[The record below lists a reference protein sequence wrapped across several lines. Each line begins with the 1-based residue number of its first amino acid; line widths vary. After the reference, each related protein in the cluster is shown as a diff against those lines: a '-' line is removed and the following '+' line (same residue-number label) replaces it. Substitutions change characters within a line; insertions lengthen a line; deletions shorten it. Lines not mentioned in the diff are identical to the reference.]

1 MRLSSCNTD
10 KFQFVGEKGVTAMVT
25 KLKYGNTNTYF
36 IRGAKGSILLDT
48 DYAGTLQMFY
58 KEIKK
63 NGISL
68 KDITYILA
76 THYHPDHMGLVGEL
90 VSMGV
95 KFLAMDTQVPN
106 LHFSDEIFSRDKTLR
121 FLPSVPE
128 DKAEVI
134 ACKDSRAFLVALGI
148 DGEIV
153 STPSHSEDSITL
165 VLDSGDCFVGDLEP
179 MEFMDGYEENKA
191 LQSDWEKVMSFSPRV
206 IYYGHA
212 PEKII

>member
-1 MRLSSCNTD
+1 
-10 KFQFVGEKGVTAMVT
+10 MVT

-95 KFLAMDTQVPN
+95 KFLVMDTQVLN

-121 FLPSVPE
+121 ILPSVPE

-134 ACKDSRAFLVALGI
+134 ACKDSRAFLAALGI

-191 LQSDWEKVMSFSPRV
+191 LQSDWKKVMNFSPRA
-206 IYYGHA
+206 IHYGHA
-212 PEKII
+212 PDKKL

>member
-1 MRLSSCNTD
+1 
-10 KFQFVGEKGVTAMVT
+10 MVT

-36 IRGAKGSILLDT
+36 IRGSKGSILLDT

-95 KFLAMDTQVPN
+95 KFLVIDTQVPN
-106 LHFSDEIFSRDKTLR
+106 LHFSDDIFSRDKTLR
-121 FLPSVPE
+121 MLPSVPE

-134 ACKDSRAFLVALGI
+134 AYKDSRAFLAALGI

-153 STPSHSEDSITL
+153 STPSHSKDSITF

-206 IYYGHA
+206 IHYGHA
-212 PEKII
+212 PERILSYE

>member
-1 MRLSSCNTD
+1 
-10 KFQFVGEKGVTAMVT
+10 MVT

-63 NGISL
+63 NDISL

-95 KFLAMDTQVPN
+95 KFLVIDTQVPN
-106 LHFSDEIFSRDKTLR
+106 LHFSDDIFSRDKTLR
-121 FLPSVPE
+121 MSPSVPE

-134 ACKDSRAFLVALGI
+134 ACKDSRAFLAALGI

-153 STPSHSEDSITL
+153 STPSHSGDSITL

-179 MEFMDGYEENKA
+179 MGFMDGYEENKA

-206 IYYGHA
+206 IHYGHA
-212 PEKII
+212 PKKVL

>member
-1 MRLSSCNTD
+1 
-10 KFQFVGEKGVTAMVT
+10 MVT

-36 IRGAKGSILLDT
+36 IRGTKGSILLDT

-58 KEIKK
+58 KEIKR

-90 VSMGV
+90 VSMEV
-95 KFLAMDTQVPN
+95 KFLVMDTQVQN

-121 FLPSVPE
+121 VLPSVPE

-134 ACKDSRAFLVALGI
+134 ACKDSRAFLAALGI

-165 VLDSGDCFVGDLEP
+165 VLDSGECFVGDLEP
-179 MEFMDGYEENKA
+179 IEYMDGYEENSA
-191 LQSDWEKVMSFSPRV
+191 LQSDWEKVMSFSPKV
-206 IYYGHA
+206 IHYGHA
-212 PEKII
+212 PERRFSYE

>member
-1 MRLSSCNTD
+1 MVFRYLD
-10 KFQFVGEKGVTAMVT
+10 KFQFDEENGVTAMVT

-90 VSMGV
+90 VNMGV
-95 KFLAMDTQVPN
+95 KFLVMDTQVPN
-106 LHFSDEIFSRDKTLR
+106 LHFSDDIFSRDKTLR
-121 FLPSVPE
+121 MSPSVPE

-134 ACKDSRAFLVALGI
+134 ACKDSRAFLAALGI

-153 STPSHSEDSITL
+153 STPSHSGDSITL

-191 LQSDWEKVMSFSPRV
+191 LQSDWKKVMSFSPRV
-206 IYYGHA
+206 IHYGHA
-212 PEKII
+212 PKKVL

>member
-1 MRLSSCNTD
+1 
-10 KFQFVGEKGVTAMVT
+10 MVT
-25 KLKYGNTNTYF
+25 KLKYGNTNTYS
-36 IRGAKGSILLDT
+36 IRGAKGTILLDT
-48 DYAGTLQMFY
+48 DYAGTLPMFY

-95 KFLAMDTQVPN
+95 KFLVMDTQVPN
-106 LHFSDEIFSRDKTLR
+106 LHFSDGIFSRDKTLR

-134 ACKDSRAFLVALGI
+134 ACKDSRAFLAALGI

-165 VLDSGDCFVGDLEP
+165 VLDSGECFVGDLEP
-179 MEFMDGYEENKA
+179 MEYMDGYEENKA

-206 IYYGHA
+206 IHYGHA

>member
-1 MRLSSCNTD
+1 
-10 KFQFVGEKGVTAMVT
+10 MVT

-36 IRGAKGSILLDT
+36 IRGSKGSILLDT

-68 KDITYILA
+68 KDIAYILA

-95 KFLAMDTQVPN
+95 KFLVIDTQVSN
-106 LHFSDEIFSRDKTLR
+106 LHFSDDIFSRDKTLR
-121 FLPSVPE
+121 MLPSVPE

-134 ACKDSRAFLVALGI
+134 ACKDSRAFLAALGI

-191 LQSDWEKVMSFSPRV
+191 LQRDWDKVMSFSPRV
-206 IYYGHA
+206 IHYGHA
-212 PEKII
+212 PERNF

>member
-1 MRLSSCNTD
+1 
-10 KFQFVGEKGVTAMVT
+10 MVT

-36 IRGAKGSILLDT
+36 ISGSKGSILLDT

-95 KFLAMDTQVPN
+95 KFLVMDTQVPN
-106 LHFSDEIFSRDKTLR
+106 LHFSDDIFSRDKTLR

-128 DKAEVI
+128 DNAEVI
-134 ACKDSRAFLVALGI
+134 ACKDSRAFLAALGI

-165 VLDSGDCFVGDLEP
+165 VLDGGDCFVGDLEP
-179 MEFMDGYEENKA
+179 MEFMDGYEEYSA
-191 LQSDWEKVMSFSPRV
+191 LQSDWKKVMSFSPRV
-206 IYYGHA
+206 IHYGHA
-212 PEKII
+212 PERIFNYE

>member
-1 MRLSSCNTD
+1 
-10 KFQFVGEKGVTAMVT
+10 MVT

-36 IRGAKGSILLDT
+36 ISGTKGSILLDT

-68 KDITYILA
+68 KDITCVLA

-95 KFLAMDTQVPN
+95 KYLVMDTQVPN

-121 FLPSVPE
+121 ILPSVPK

-134 ACKDSRAFLVALGI
+134 ACKDSRAFLAALGI

-191 LQSDWEKVMSFSPRV
+191 LQSDWEKVMSFSPKV
-206 IYYGHA
+206 IHYGHA
-212 PEKII
+212 PEKVL

>member
-1 MRLSSCNTD
+1 
-10 KFQFVGEKGVTAMVT
+10 MVT

-95 KFLAMDTQVPN
+95 KFLVMDTQVPN
-106 LHFSDEIFSRDKTLR
+106 LHFSDGIFSRDKTLR

-128 DKAEVI
+128 DKAEVV
-134 ACKDSRAFLVALGI
+134 ACKDSRAFLHWISVLLPDARDDVVKFLI
-148 DGEIV
+148 NV
-153 STPSHSEDSITL
+153 SFEAT
-165 VLDSGDCFVGDLEP
+165 
-179 MEFMDGYEENKA
+179 KA
-191 LQSDWEKVMSFSPRV
+191 KNRNERC
-206 IYYGHA
+206 
-212 PEKII
+212 

>member
-1 MRLSSCNTD
+1 
-10 KFQFVGEKGVTAMVT
+10 MVT

-95 KFLAMDTQVPN
+95 KFLVMDTQVPN

-121 FLPSVPE
+121 LLPSVPE

-134 ACKDSRAFLVALGI
+134 ACKNSQAFLAALGV

-153 STPSHSEDSITL
+153 STPSHSDDSITL
-165 VLDSGDCFVGDLEP
+165 ALDSGACFVGDLEP

-191 LQSDWEKVMSFSPRV
+191 LQSDWEKVMSFSPKV
-206 IYYGHA
+206 IHYGHA
-212 PEKII
+212 PEKVL

>member
-1 MRLSSCNTD
+1 
-10 KFQFVGEKGVTAMVT
+10 MVT

-36 IRGAKGSILLDT
+36 IRGPKGSILLDT

-95 KFLAMDTQVPN
+95 KFLVMDTQLSN
-106 LHFSDEIFSRDKTLR
+106 LHFSDGIFSRDKTLR
-121 FLPSVPE
+121 ILPSVPE

-134 ACKDSRAFLVALGI
+134 ACKDSRAFLAALGI

-179 MEFMDGYEENKA
+179 MEFMDGYEANNA
-191 LQSDWEKVMSFSPRV
+191 LQSDWKKVMSFSPSV
-206 IYYGHA
+206 IHYGHA
-212 PEKII
+212 PERIQRIR

>member
-1 MRLSSCNTD
+1 
-10 KFQFVGEKGVTAMVT
+10 MVT

-95 KFLAMDTQVPN
+95 KFLVMDTQVLN

-121 FLPSVPE
+121 ILPSVPE

-134 ACKDSRAFLVALGI
+134 ACKDSRAFLAALGI

-165 VLDSGDCFVGDLEP
+165 VLDGGDCFVGDLEP

-191 LQSDWEKVMSFSPRV
+191 LQSDWEKVMSFSPKV
-206 IYYGHA
+206 IHYGHA
-212 PEKII
+212 PERRFSYE

>member
-1 MRLSSCNTD
+1 
-10 KFQFVGEKGVTAMVT
+10 MVT
-25 KLKYGNTNTYF
+25 KLKYGNTNTFF
-36 IRGAKGSILLDT
+36 IRGSKGSILIDT

-90 VSMGV
+90 VNMGV
-95 KFLAMDTQVPN
+95 KFLVMDTQVPN
-106 LHFSDEIFSRDKTLR
+106 LHFSDDIFSRDKTLR
-121 FLPSVPE
+121 ILPSVPE

-134 ACKDSRAFLVALGI
+134 ACKDSRAFLAALGI
-148 DGEIV
+148 EGEIV

-179 MEFMDGYEENKA
+179 MEFMEGYEENKA

-206 IYYGHA
+206 IHYGHA
-212 PEKII
+212 PERRFSYE

>member
-1 MRLSSCNTD
+1 
-10 KFQFVGEKGVTAMVT
+10 MVT

-63 NGISL
+63 NSISL

-90 VSMGV
+90 VNMGV
-95 KFLAMDTQVPN
+95 KFLVMDTQVPN

-165 VLDSGDCFVGDLEP
+165 ILDSGDCFVGDLEP
-179 MEFMDGYEENKA
+179 MEFMDGYEENSA
-191 LQSDWEKVMSFSPRV
+191 LQSDWKKVMSFRPRV
-206 IYYGHA
+206 IHYGHA
-212 PEKII
+212 PERRFSYE

>member
-1 MRLSSCNTD
+1 
-10 KFQFVGEKGVTAMVT
+10 MVT

-36 IRGAKGSILLDT
+36 IRGTKGSILLDT

-63 NGISL
+63 NVISL

-90 VSMGV
+90 VNMGV
-95 KFLAMDTQVPN
+95 KFLVMDTQVPN

-121 FLPSVPE
+121 MLPSVPE
-128 DKAEVI
+128 NKAEVI
-134 ACKDSRAFLVALGI
+134 ACKDSRAFLAALGI

-153 STPSHSEDSITL
+153 STPSHSEDSITF

-191 LQSDWEKVMSFSPRV
+191 LQSDWEKVMGFSPRV
-206 IYYGHA
+206 IHYGHA
-212 PEKII
+212 PERILSYE

>member
-1 MRLSSCNTD
+1 
-10 KFQFVGEKGVTAMVT
+10 MVT

-95 KFLAMDTQVPN
+95 KFLVIDTQVPN
-106 LHFSDEIFSRDKTLR
+106 LHFSDDIFSRDKTLR
-121 FLPSVPE
+121 MSPSVPE

-134 ACKDSRAFLVALGI
+134 ACKDSRAFLAALGI

-153 STPSHSEDSITL
+153 STPSHSGDSITL
-165 VLDSGDCFVGDLEP
+165 VLDSGNCFVGDLEP

-206 IYYGHA
+206 IHYGHA
-212 PEKII
+212 PKKVL

>member
-1 MRLSSCNTD
+1 
-10 KFQFVGEKGVTAMVT
+10 MVT

-36 IRGAKGSILLDT
+36 IRGSKGSILLDT

-95 KFLAMDTQVPN
+95 KFLVMDTQVPN
-106 LHFSDEIFSRDKTLR
+106 LHFSDDIFSRDKTLR

-134 ACKDSRAFLVALGI
+134 ACKDSRAFLAALGI

-179 MEFMDGYEENKA
+179 MEFMDGYEENSA
-191 LQSDWEKVMSFSPRV
+191 LQSDWKKVMSFSPRV
-206 IYYGHA
+206 IHYGHA
-212 PEKII
+212 PERRFSYE

>member
-1 MRLSSCNTD
+1 
-10 KFQFVGEKGVTAMVT
+10 MVT
-25 KLKYGNTNTYF
+25 KLKYGNTNTYS

-48 DYAGTLQMFY
+48 DYAGTLPMFY
-58 KEIKK
+58 KAIKA

-90 VSMGV
+90 VNLGV
-95 KFLAMDTQVPN
+95 KFLVMDTQVPN
-106 LHFSDEIFSRDKTLR
+106 LHFSDEIFNRDKNLR

-128 DKAEVI
+128 EKAEVI
-134 ACKDSRAFLVALGI
+134 ACKDSSAFLAALGI

-179 MEFMDGYEENKA
+179 MEYMDGYEENSA
-191 LQSDWEKVMSFSPRV
+191 LQSDWEKVMSFCPRV
-206 IYYGHA
+206 IHYGHA
-212 PEKII
+212 PERRFSYE

>member
-1 MRLSSCNTD
+1 MI
-10 KFQFVGEKGVTAMVT
+10 T
-25 KLKYGNTNTYF
+25 KLKYGNTNTYV

-48 DYAGTLQMFY
+48 DYAGTLPMFY
-58 KEIKK
+58 KAIKA

-90 VSMGV
+90 VCMGV
-95 KFLAMDTQVPN
+95 KFLVMDTQVPN
-106 LHFSDEIFSRDKTLR
+106 LHFSDDIFRRDQTLR

-134 ACKDSRAFLVALGI
+134 ACKDSRAFLAALGI
-148 DGEIV
+148 EGEIV

-165 VLDSGDCFVGDLEP
+165 VLDNGDCFVGDLEP

-191 LQSDWEKVMSFSPRV
+191 LQSDWEKVMSFSPKV
-206 IYYGHA
+206 IHYGHA
-212 PEKII
+212 PEKVL

>member
-1 MRLSSCNTD
+1 
-10 KFQFVGEKGVTAMVT
+10 MVT

-95 KFLAMDTQVPN
+95 KFLVIGTQVPN
-106 LHFSDEIFSRDKTLR
+106 LHFSDDIFSRDKTLR
-121 FLPSVPE
+121 MSPSVPE

-134 ACKDSRAFLVALGI
+134 ACKDSRAFLAALGI

-153 STPSHSEDSITL
+153 STPSHSGDSITL

-212 PEKII
+212 PKKVL

>member
-1 MRLSSCNTD
+1 
-10 KFQFVGEKGVTAMVT
+10 MVT

-90 VSMGV
+90 VNMGV
-95 KFLAMDTQVPN
+95 KFLVMDTQVPN
-106 LHFSDEIFSRDKTLR
+106 LHFSDEIFSRDKTLS

-128 DKAEVI
+128 DNAEVI
-134 ACKDSRAFLVALGI
+134 ACKDSRAFLAALGI

-153 STPSHSEDSITL
+153 SIPSHSEDSITL

-179 MEFMDGYEENKA
+179 MEFMDGYDENKA

-206 IYYGHA
+206 IHYGHA
-212 PEKII
+212 PERRFSYE

>member
-1 MRLSSCNTD
+1 
-10 KFQFVGEKGVTAMVT
+10 MVT

-63 NGISL
+63 NSISL

-76 THYHPDHMGLVGEL
+76 THYHPDHMGLIGEL

-95 KFLAMDTQVPN
+95 KFLVMDTQVPN

-121 FLPSVPE
+121 LLPSVPE
-128 DKAEVI
+128 DKAEII
-134 ACKDSRAFLVALGI
+134 ACEDSRAFLAALGI

-165 VLDSGDCFVGDLEP
+165 ALDSGDCFVGDLEP
-179 MEFMDGYEENKA
+179 MEFMDGYEENSA
-191 LQSDWEKVMSFSPRV
+191 LQSDWKKVMSFSPRV
-206 IYYGHA
+206 IHYGHA
-212 PEKII
+212 PERILSYE

>member
-1 MRLSSCNTD
+1 
-10 KFQFVGEKGVTAMVT
+10 MVT

-68 KDITYILA
+68 KDITYILV
-76 THYHPDHMGLVGEL
+76 THYHPDHMGLIGEL
-90 VSMGV
+90 VTMGV
-95 KFLAMDTQVPN
+95 KFLVMDTQVPN
-106 LHFSDEIFSRDKTLR
+106 LHFSDDIFSRDKTLS

-134 ACKDSRAFLVALGI
+134 ACKDSRAFLAALGI
-148 DGEIV
+148 NGEII

-165 VLDSGDCFVGDLEP
+165 VLDNGDCFVGDLEP

-206 IYYGHA
+206 IHYGHA
-212 PEKII
+212 PERII

>member
-1 MRLSSCNTD
+1 MSIDND
-10 KFQFVGEKGVTAMVT
+10 KFQFIGEKGAAAMVT

-36 IRGAKGSILLDT
+36 IRGAKGSILIDT

-95 KFLAMDTQVPN
+95 KFLVMDTQVPN
-106 LHFSDEIFSRDKTLR
+106 LHF
-121 FLPSVPE
+121 
-128 DKAEVI
+128 
-134 ACKDSRAFLVALGI
+134 
-148 DGEIV
+148 
-153 STPSHSEDSITL
+153 
-165 VLDSGDCFVGDLEP
+165 
-179 MEFMDGYEENKA
+179 
-191 LQSDWEKVMSFSPRV
+191 
-206 IYYGHA
+206 
-212 PEKII
+212 

>member
-1 MRLSSCNTD
+1 
-10 KFQFVGEKGVTAMVT
+10 MVT

-36 IRGAKGSILLDT
+36 IRGSKGSILLDT

-95 KFLAMDTQVPN
+95 KFLVMDTQVPN
-106 LHFSDEIFSRDKTLR
+106 LHFSDDIFSRDKTLS

-134 ACKDSRAFLVALGI
+134 ACKDSRDFLAALGI
-148 DGEIV
+148 EGEIV

-179 MEFMDGYEENKA
+179 MEFMEGYEENKA
-191 LQSDWEKVMSFSPRV
+191 LQSDWEKIMSFSPRV
-206 IYYGHA
+206 IHYGHA
-212 PEKII
+212 PERDF

>member
-1 MRLSSCNTD
+1 
-10 KFQFVGEKGVTAMVT
+10 MVT

-36 IRGAKGSILLDT
+36 IRGAKGSVLLDT

-95 KFLAMDTQVPN
+95 KFLVMDTQVLN

-121 FLPSVPE
+121 ILPSIPE

-134 ACKDSRAFLVALGI
+134 ACKDSRVFLAALGI

-212 PEKII
+212 NKKEIR

>member
-1 MRLSSCNTD
+1 
-10 KFQFVGEKGVTAMVT
+10 MVT

-36 IRGAKGSILLDT
+36 IRGSKGSILIDT
-48 DYAGTLQMFY
+48 DYAGTTQMFY

-95 KFLAMDTQVPN
+95 KFLVMDTQVPN

-121 FLPSVPE
+121 FFSSVPE

-134 ACKDSRAFLVALGI
+134 DCKDSRAFLAALGI
-148 DGEIV
+148 GGEIV

-179 MEFMDGYEENKA
+179 MGYLNGYEENST
-191 LQSDWEKVMSFSPRV
+191 LRSDWKKVMSFSPKV
-206 IYYGHA
+206 IHYGHA
-212 PEKII
+212 PEKKL

>member
-1 MRLSSCNTD
+1 
-10 KFQFVGEKGVTAMVT
+10 MVT

-90 VSMGV
+90 VNMGV
-95 KFLAMDTQVPN
+95 KFLVMDTQVPN
-106 LHFSDEIFSRDKTLR
+106 LHFSDEIFSRDKALR
-121 FLPSVPE
+121 FLPPVPE

-134 ACKDSRAFLVALGI
+134 ACKDSRAFLAALGI
-148 DGEIV
+148 EGEIV

-165 VLDSGDCFVGDLEP
+165 VLDNGDCFVGDLEP
-179 MEFMDGYEENKA
+179 MEFMDGYEANSA
-191 LQSDWEKVMSFSPRV
+191 LQSDWEKVMSFCPRV
-206 IYYGHA
+206 IHYGHA
-212 PEKII
+212 PEHTT

>member
-1 MRLSSCNTD
+1 
-10 KFQFVGEKGVTAMVT
+10 MVT

-68 KDITYILA
+68 KDITCVLA

-95 KFLAMDTQVPN
+95 KYLVMDTQVPN

-121 FLPSVPE
+121 LLPSVPK

-134 ACKDSRAFLVALGI
+134 ACKDSRAFLAALGI

-191 LQSDWEKVMSFSPRV
+191 LQSDWEKVMSFSPKV
-206 IYYGHA
+206 IHYGHA
-212 PEKII
+212 PEKVL

>member
-1 MRLSSCNTD
+1 
-10 KFQFVGEKGVTAMVT
+10 MVT
-25 KLKYGNTNTYF
+25 KLKYGNTNTYI
-36 IRGAKGSILLDT
+36 IRGVKGSILLDT

-95 KFLAMDTQVPN
+95 KFLVMDTQVPN
-106 LHFSDEIFSRDKTLR
+106 LHFSDGIFNRDKTLR

-134 ACKDSRAFLVALGI
+134 ACKDSRAFLSTLGI

-179 MEFMDGYEENKA
+179 MEFMDDYEENSA
-191 LQSDWEKVMSFSPRV
+191 LQSDWKKVMSFSPRV
-206 IYYGHA
+206 IHYGHA
-212 PEKII
+212 PEKKL

>member
-1 MRLSSCNTD
+1 
-10 KFQFVGEKGVTAMVT
+10 MVT

-36 IRGAKGSILLDT
+36 IRGDKGSILLDT

-58 KEIKK
+58 KAIKT
-63 NGISL
+63 NDISL

-76 THYHPDHMGLVGEL
+76 THYHPDHMGLIGEL

-95 KFLAMDTQVPN
+95 KFLVMDTQVPS
-106 LHFSDEIFSRDKTLR
+106 LHFSDEIFSRDKNLR

-134 ACKDSRAFLVALGI
+134 ACKDSRAFLASLGI
-148 DGEIV
+148 DGEII

-179 MEFMDGYEENKA
+179 MEYWDGYEENSA
-191 LQSDWEKVMSFSPRV
+191 LQSDWEKVMSFSPDV
-206 IYYGHA
+206 IHYGHA
-212 PEKII
+212 PERIL

>member
-1 MRLSSCNTD
+1 
-10 KFQFVGEKGVTAMVT
+10 MVT

-36 IRGAKGSILLDT
+36 IRGTKGSILLDT

-58 KEIKK
+58 KEIKR

-68 KDITYILA
+68 KDIAYILA

-95 KFLAMDTQVPN
+95 KFLVMDTQVPN
-106 LHFSDEIFSRDKTLR
+106 LHFSDDIFRRDQTLR

-134 ACKDSRAFLVALGI
+134 ACKDGRAFLAALGI

-165 VLDSGDCFVGDLEP
+165 ALDSGDCFVGDLEP

-191 LQSDWEKVMSFSPRV
+191 LQSDWEKVMSFSPKV
-206 IYYGHA
+206 IHYGHA
-212 PEKII
+212 PERRFSYE

>member
-1 MRLSSCNTD
+1 
-10 KFQFVGEKGVTAMVT
+10 MVP

-36 IRGAKGSILLDT
+36 IRGTQGSILLDT

-63 NGISL
+63 NDISL

-95 KFLAMDTQVPN
+95 KFLVMDTQVPN

-121 FLPSVPE
+121 FFSSVPE

-134 ACKDSRAFLVALGI
+134 ACNDSRAFLVALGI

-191 LQSDWEKVMSFSPRV
+191 LQSDWEKVMSFSPKV
-206 IYYGHA
+206 IHYGHA
-212 PEKII
+212 PKKVL

>member
-1 MRLSSCNTD
+1 
-10 KFQFVGEKGVTAMVT
+10 MVT

-95 KFLAMDTQVPN
+95 KFLVMDTQVPN
-106 LHFSDEIFSRDKTLR
+106 LHFSDEIFSRDKTLS

-134 ACKDSRAFLVALGI
+134 VCKDSRAFLAALGI
-148 DGEIV
+148 NGEII

-165 VLDSGDCFVGDLEP
+165 VLDNGDCFVGDLEP

-191 LQSDWEKVMSFSPRV
+191 LQSDWEKVMSFIPRV
-206 IYYGHA
+206 IHYGHA
-212 PEKII
+212 PERRFSYE

>member
-1 MRLSSCNTD
+1 
-10 KFQFVGEKGVTAMVT
+10 MVT

-36 IRGAKGSILLDT
+36 IRGTKGSILLDT

-58 KEIKK
+58 KEIKR

-68 KDITYILA
+68 KDIAYILA

-95 KFLAMDTQVPN
+95 KFLVMDTQVPN
-106 LHFSDEIFSRDKTLR
+106 LHFSDDIFRRDQTLR

-134 ACKDSRAFLVALGI
+134 ACKDSRAFLAALGI
-148 DGEIV
+148 DGEIL

-206 IYYGHA
+206 IHYGHA
-212 PEKII
+212 PKKVL

>member
-1 MRLSSCNTD
+1 
-10 KFQFVGEKGVTAMVT
+10 MVT

-76 THYHPDHMGLVGEL
+76 THYHPDHMGLVWEL

-95 KFLAMDTQVPN
+95 KFLVIDTQVPN
-106 LHFSDEIFSRDKTLR
+106 LHFSDDIFSRDKTLR

-128 DKAEVI
+128 DNAEVI
-134 ACKDSRAFLVALGI
+134 ACKDSRAFLAALGI

-153 STPSHSEDSITL
+153 STPSHSEDSITF

-191 LQSDWEKVMSFSPRV
+191 LQSDWEKVMGFSPRV
-206 IYYGHA
+206 IHYGHA
-212 PEKII
+212 KKKEIR

>member
-1 MRLSSCNTD
+1 
-10 KFQFVGEKGVTAMVT
+10 MVT

-36 IRGAKGSILLDT
+36 ICGAKGSILLDT
-48 DYAGTLQMFY
+48 DFAGTLQMFY

-76 THYHPDHMGLVGEL
+76 THYHPDHMGLIGEL

-95 KFLAMDTQVPN
+95 KFLVMDTQVPS
-106 LHFSDEIFSRDKTLR
+106 LHFSDEIFSRDKNLR

-134 ACKDSRAFLVALGI
+134 ACKDSRSFLAALGI
-148 DGEIV
+148 DGEII

-165 VLDSGDCFVGDLEP
+165 VLDRGDCFVGDLEP
-179 MEFMDGYEENKA
+179 MEYMDGYEENSA
-191 LQSDWEKVMSFSPRV
+191 LQSDWEKVMSFSPDV
-206 IYYGHA
+206 IHYGHA
-212 PEKII
+212 PERIL